1 MASSI
6 FEMHGVSTL
15 LSWTALACAGLA
27 SLILGWFLVRRP
39 ALSTTIKVLLFFAIG
54 VLPIGS
60 AVTGNVVGFQKTMD
74 REFCGSCHTMTPYT
88 DDASDLTSTSLA
100 SMHTRNREFGTHSCY
115 TCHAD
120 YGMFGTISTKIGSLS
135 HVYRYYTEYRS
146 MSAQAAFGRIQ
157 LYKPYANDTCM
168 QCHST
173 EVTSWSAVAEHAS
186 ARDLLRTGE
195 LSCLGVGCHGP
206 AHPFSKAQPAPEG
219 SP

>member
-15 LSWTALACAGLA
+15 LSWAALACAGGA
-27 SLILGWFLVRRP
+27 SLILGWFLIRRP
-39 ALSTTIKVLLFFAIG
+39 ALSTTTKVLLFFAIG
-54 VLPIGS
+54 ILPIGS

-74 REFCGSCHTMTPYT
+74 RQFCGGCHTMTPYT
-88 DDASDLTSTSLA
+88 DDAADPTSTSLA
-100 SMHTRNREFGTHSCY
+100 AMHTRNREFGARSCY

-146 MSAQAAFGRIQ
+146 ISAQAAFGRIH
-157 LYKPYANDTCM
+157 LYRPYANDTCM

-173 EVTSWSAVAEHAS
+173 EIASWTAVPEHDSAK
-186 ARDLLRTGE
+186 DLLRTGD
-195 LSCLGVGCHGP
+195 LSCLGGGCHGP
-206 AHPFSKAQPAPEG
+206 AHPFSKVQAPSE
-219 SP
+219 SAP